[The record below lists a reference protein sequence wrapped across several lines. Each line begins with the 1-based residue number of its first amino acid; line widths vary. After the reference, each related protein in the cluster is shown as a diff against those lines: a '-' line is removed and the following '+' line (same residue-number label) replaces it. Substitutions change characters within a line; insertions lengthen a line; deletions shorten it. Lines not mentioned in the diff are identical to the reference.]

1 MAYNIYLPI
10 TCVDCGTW
18 WLQSDCLWCN
28 HQRRSGTRQKANKWL
43 LMGLAA
49 QTKIGC

>member
-18 WLQSDCLWCN
+18 WLQSDCLWCITIKDV
-28 HQRRSGTRQKANKWL
+28 QEQDKRQTN
-43 LMGLAA
+43 GF
-49 QTKIGC
+49 